1 MNTLIKKVRNTAE
14 LSNDP
19 VIKEA
24 GRILKNGGLVA
35 FPTETVYGLGAN
47 ALSLEASGKIYAAKG
62 RPSDNPLIAHIADI
76 DMLESLVYDISEKA
90 RLLMEA
96 FWPGPM
102 TLIFKKK
109 DIVPYATTGGLNTV
123 AIRMPSNNIARALIR
138 QAGVPIAAPSAN
150 KSGRPSPTMAEHVK
164 EDLYGVID
172 MIIDDGPTDFGLES
186 TIIDVSEEEPVILR
200 PGAITDSMVQNVLGK
215 ISSSFEFSEEEG
227 EGPKAP
233 GMKYKHYAPKAKM
246 ILLRGNQNKIIS
258 TINQLSAGE
267 KNFALMIT
275 KELQEQYQG
284 PGRIY
289 IMGKASE
296 PETIGANIFK
306 LLRQIDADGCELVF
320 TEGIEEKGIG
330 IAVMNRLKKAC
341 GYNIVD
347 V

>member
-1 MNTLIKKVRNTAE
+1 MNTLIKQVKNTAE

-47 ALSLEASGKIYAAKG
+47 ALSFEASRKIYTAKG

-76 DMLESLVYDISEKA
+76 DMLESLVYDISKKA
-90 RLLMEA
+90 SLLMEA

-102 TLIFKKK
+102 TLVFKKK
-109 DIVPYATTGGLNTV
+109 DIVPYGTTGGLDTV
-123 AIRMPSNNIARALIR
+123 AIRMPSNTIARALIR
-138 QAGVPIAAPSAN
+138 EAGVPIAAPSAN

-164 EDLYGVID
+164 EDLFGSID
-172 MIIDDGPTDFGLES
+172 MIIDGGPTDFGLES
-186 TIIDVSEEEPVILR
+186 TIIDVSQEEPVILR
-200 PGAITDSMVQNVLGK
+200 PGAITDLMVQNILGE

-227 EGPKAP
+227 KGPRAP
-233 GMKYKHYAPKAKM
+233 GMKYKHYAPKAEM
-246 ILLRGNQNKIIS
+246 ILICGNQDKIIPA
-258 TINQLSAGE
+258 INKLSAGE
-267 KNFALMIT
+267 KNFALMVT
-275 KELQEQYQG
+275 EELAEQYNG

-289 IMGKASE
+289 IMGKASA
-296 PETIGANIFK
+296 PETIGPNIFK
-306 LLRQIDADGCELVF
+306 LLRQIDSDGCPFVF
-320 TEGIEEKGIG
+320 AEGIEEKGIG

-341 GYNIVD
+341 GYHIVD